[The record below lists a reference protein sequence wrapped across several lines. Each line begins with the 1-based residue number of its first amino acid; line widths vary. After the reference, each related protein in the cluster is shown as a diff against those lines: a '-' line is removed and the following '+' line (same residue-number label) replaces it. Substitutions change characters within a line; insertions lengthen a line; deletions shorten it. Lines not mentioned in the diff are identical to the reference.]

1 MQIMRDERQNFVE
14 VMKSSS
20 KESVFILRESIYELI
35 FELICVFSTESV
47 ALTPLYCD
55 LTVVKQDL
63 PIIWFQP
70 LCLLRTSI
78 MVFFSERCVSYFS
91 TKSGPPAPSPAAILA
106 GPADP
111 CIRLACLKFELTN

>member
-1 MQIMRDERQNFVE
+1 MRDERQNEIKFN
-14 VMKSSS
+14 
-20 KESVFILRESIYELI
+20 ESVFILRESIYELI

-91 TKSGPPAPSPAAILA
+91 TKSGPPATFPCSHFGRTCRSLHTA
-106 GPADP
+106 GVPE
-111 CIRLACLKFELTN
+111 I